1 MKNFTLKR
9 ASEVE
14 EIYDIRTKYY
24 FLAWIDL
31 RPGLEIHLDIDRYF
45 DTPECKYKR
54 DELHERLERSLEISR
69 SWSKHVWAENLKDL
83 NRYLK
88 TL

>member
-14 EIYDIRTKYY
+14 EIYDLRTKYY
-24 FLAWIDL
+24 FIECIDL
-31 RPGLEIHLDIDRYF
+31 QPSLEIHSDIDYYF
-45 DTPECKYKR
+45 DTPECEYKR
-54 DELHERLERSLEISR
+54 NELHERLERALESSR
-69 SWSKHVWAENLKDL
+69 SWPKRVWAENLKEL
-83 NRYLK
+83 RRYLK

>member
-14 EIYDIRTKYY
+14 EIYDLRTKYY
-24 FLAWIDL
+24 LIECIDL
-31 RPGLEIHLDIDRYF
+31 QPSPTIHSDIDYYF
-45 DTPECKYKR
+45 NTPECEYKR
-54 DELHERLERSLEISR
+54 NELHERLERALESSR
-69 SWSKHVWAENLKDL
+69 SWPKHVWAENLKEL
-83 NRYLK
+83 RGYLK

>member
-24 FLAWIDL
+24 FTRSRNSLGYWLLFWHTCIRGMSYTKDL
-31 RPGLEIHLDIDRYF
+31 
-45 DTPECKYKR
+45 
-54 DELHERLERSLEISR
+54 LERSR
-69 SWSKHVWAENLKDL
+69 SWPKHVWAENLKDL

>member
-24 FLAWIDL
+24 FIGWIDL
-31 RPGLEIHLDIDRYF
+31 QPGLEIHSDIDYYF

-54 DELHERLERSLEISR
+54 DELHERLERTLERSR
-69 SWSKHVWAENLKDL
+69 SWPKHVWAENLKDL
-83 NRYLK
+83 NKYLK

>member
-14 EIYDIRTKYY
+14 EIYDMRTKYY
-24 FLAWIDL
+24 FIDCIDL
-31 RPGLEIHLDIDRYF
+31 QPSPEIHSDIDYYF
-45 DTPECKYKR
+45 NTPKCKYKR
-54 DELHERLERSLEISR
+54 NDLHERLERALESSR
-69 SWSKHVWAENLKDL
+69 SWPKHVWAENLKEL
-83 NRYLK
+83 RFYLK

>member
-14 EIYDIRTKYY
+14 ETYDLRTKYY
-24 FLAWIDL
+24 FIECIDL
-31 RPGLEIHLDIDRYF
+31 RPRPYIHSDIDYYF
-45 DTPECKYKR
+45 DTPECEYKR
-54 DELHERLERSLEISR
+54 NELHERLERALESSR
-69 SWSKHVWAENLKDL
+69 SWPKYVWAENLKDL
-83 NRYLK
+83 RRYLK